1 MTSIYKENKH
11 AINNQA
17 LKLLKVM
24 KQMDMRRYKT
34 YLFSMYNNTKIYTP
48 IREFVWT
55 HIKIPFLAE
64 STVDAFMNLLEK
76 KECEDLVTIKLT
88 DNCLNPSDTYEIE
101 CLLGHS
107 LLDVVETVEE
117 FSEPLDDIDPVN
129 FIRYKHPDD
138 KKVKVVKEKDFLYTL
153 GDLGF
158 TDGSII
164 QMYPAENSK

>member
-1 MTSIYKENKH
+1 
-11 AINNQA
+11 
-17 LKLLKVM
+17 
-24 KQMDMRRYKT
+24 
-34 YLFSMYNNTKIYTP
+34 
-48 IREFVWT
+48 
-55 HIKIPFLAE
+55 
-64 STVDAFMNLLEK
+64 
-76 KECEDLVTIKLT
+76 
-88 DNCLNPSDTYEIE
+88 
-101 CLLGHS
+101 LGHS